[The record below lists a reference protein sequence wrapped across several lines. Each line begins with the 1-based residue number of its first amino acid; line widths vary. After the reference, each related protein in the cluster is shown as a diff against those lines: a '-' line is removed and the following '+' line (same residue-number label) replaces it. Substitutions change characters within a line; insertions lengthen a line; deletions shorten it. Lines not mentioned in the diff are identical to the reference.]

1 MQTTARGERNP
12 RRHPRVHAR
21 EISRRIYTRVP
32 PSTFIAARFRFSGL
46 SNRFRLSKLHRNRC
60 RCPRFPP
67 RRHKPTPVDTDAC
80 PGWSPTFSVPGQTTP
95 RPAPARPRFSCRT
108 CFSLFSSLSLSL
120 FLIQFSSFLE
130 FSIRTIYFNRPRTSE
145 KSSTRRVSWFE
156 AKNSLY
162 RKSKK
167 RILGKISLSLPLSR
181 CRFSAARV
189 VLVLSTTASRREAR
203 ESLRYLGRSLDDLE
217 TLEGSPTTR
226 RERFRVDPRRG
237 ETERHAGG
245 VSSVAAPFTSLLIIR
260 RSLFSVGL
268 SRRILARPSLLLLL
282 LNTPG
287 L

>member
-120 FLIQFSSFLE
+120 PDPFFFLSRIFYSL
-130 FSIRTIYFNRPRTSE
+130 ILYFNRSRTSE

>member
-167 RILGKISLSLPLSR
+167 RILGKISLSPSLQMSVLGGESSA
-181 CRFSAARV
+181 CTLHNCFS
-189 VLVLSTTASRREAR
+189 SRRESR
-203 ESLRYLGRSLDDLE
+203 FV
-217 TLEGSPTTR
+217 TLEGRSMTSRLLKAHPQPDASGSASILG
-226 RERFRVDPRRG
+226 EEKQRG
-237 ETERHAGG
+237 
-245 VSSVAAPFTSLLIIR
+245 
-260 RSLFSVGL
+260 
-268 SRRILARPSLLLLL
+268 
-282 LNTPG
+282 TPEAYRA
-287 L
+287 